1 MIRRP
6 PRSTLFPYTT
16 LFRSRLDQ
24 IVSNLLANAA
34 KYTPP
39 GGTIRVRVRGEGDE
53 AVVRVADTGIGIP
66 VGLLPRIFDLFVQSE
81 RGLDRAKQEG
91 LGVGLTLVRRLVG
104 LHGGRVE
111 ASSDGPGRGS
121 EFVVRLPRIAPA
133 PAEDVARP
141 PASQRHRILIVDD
154 NPAARQMLRLT
165 LELAGDEVEV
175 AEDGH
180 RALDLAE
187 SGWPEVVLIDTGL
200 PGMRSEEHTS
210 ELQSPCNLVC

>member
-1 MIRRP
+1 GCVSVLAGTGRLERHIVDVQAEP
-6 PRSTLFPYTT
+6 AWAHADPT
-16 LFRSRLDQ
+16 RLDQ

-66 VGLLPRIFDLFVQSE
+66 VGLLPRIFDLFVQGE

-121 EFVVRLPRIAPA
+121 EFVVRLHLIALTGFGQPRDYQRGPGSDFDAYLMKPVDPEELVRTIGTVAPT
-133 PAEDVARP
+133 R
-141 PASQRHRILIVDD
+141 
-154 NPAARQMLRLT
+154 
-165 LELAGDEVEV
+165 G
-175 AEDGH
+175 
-180 RALDLAE
+180 
-187 SGWPEVVLIDTGL
+187 
-200 PGMRSEEHTS
+200 
-210 ELQSPCNLVC
+210 